1 MMFIVTKETLN
12 ALVTACVRTELAKH
26 GVVVENLVLDDV
38 TAGLEEKRIVKKLET
53 KKLETKKKK
62 EVEVTTATIDLFDEL
77 DSKAAVPVLAEAKEQ
92 KQQKKALTSAE
103 QEQKEQAKLQK
114 EQEKAAKEQE
124 KQDKKALA
132 EAKEQEKLAKKAL
145 ADAKE
150 QEKKALADAKEQE
163 KLAKEQEKLAKEQAK
178 LAKEQEKAA
187 KKALAE
193 QKEQAKLLK
202 EQAKALAGAAKAS
215 PAVVEKNDEDEED
228 EDVVN
233 KFEFMGTMYLKS
245 KKTGQIYNMEQDP
258 IGMWNE
264 TTKKIDFDEEG
275 EEFEE

>member
-12 ALVTACVRTELAKH
+12 ALVTARVSAELAKH

-38 TAGLEEKRIVKKLET
+38 TAGLEEKRIVKKLES
-53 KKLETKKKK
+53 KKKK

-77 DSKAAVPVLAEAKEQ
+77 DSKAAVPAPVLAEAK
-92 KQQKKALTSAE
+92 KKGLD
-103 QEQKEQAKLQK
+103 QDQKEQAKLQK
-114 EQEKAAKEQE
+114 EQEKAAKEQAKQE
-124 KQDKKALA
+124 KQALA
-132 EAKEQEKLAKKAL
+132 EAKEKEKLAKKAL

-150 QEKKALADAKEQE
+150 QEKKALAD
-163 KLAKEQEKLAKEQAK
+163 AKEQEKLAKEQAK

-202 EQAKALAGAAKAS
+202 EQAKAAKAS
-215 PAVVEKNDEDEED
+215 PAVVEKKDEEEEE

-245 KKTGQIYNMEQDP
+245 KKTGQIYNMDQDP
-258 IGMWNE
+258 VGMWNE
-264 TTKKIDFDEEG
+264 KTKKIDFDEEG

>member
-12 ALVTACVRTELAKH
+12 ALVTARVSAELAKH

-38 TAGLEEKRIVKKLET
+38 TAGLEEKRIVKKLES
-53 KKLETKKKK
+53 KKKK

-77 DSKAAVPVLAEAKEQ
+77 DNKEPASPPAEAN
-92 KQQKKALTSAE
+92 KKAVTSAE

-114 EQEKAAKEQE
+114 EQEKAAKEQAKQE
-124 KQDKKALA
+124 KQALA

-163 KLAKEQEKLAKEQAK
+163 KKAKEQEKKAKEQEKLAKEQAK

-202 EQAKALAGAAKAS
+202 EQAKAAKAS
-215 PAVVEKNDEDEED
+215 PAVEKKDEEEE

-258 IGMWNE
+258 VGMWNE
-264 TTKKIDFDEEG
+264 KTKKIDFDEET